1 MFDRPGGEALQRARS
16 ALRLAELR
24 TGVRSQVEASV
35 RTPPPSSRLVDVL
48 PGRAVPRGAVT
59 VVTGSAGLLT
69 WIVGETQHDEWVAVV
84 GWPDLGAV
92 WMQDAGI
99 DLQRTLLVPEVQGR
113 GAEIVAALL
122 DGFEQVVVGPRVA
135 LNAAGRRQLL
145 ARARQRESAL
155 ITPLAWEGASIRM
168 TAAATWSGPARGD
181 YWLRRAR
188 YDVVSANRQDGGR
201 ERRFV
206 IERVWQGGFAAD
218 DGPLVRVQEMV
229 SDMGSRPAFG
239 RAV

>member
-1 MFDRPGGEALQRARS
+1 MFDRSDGEALQRARS
-16 ALRLAELR
+16 VLRLAELR

-35 RTPPPSSRLVDVL
+35 QTPPPSSQLVDIL
-48 PGRAVPRGAVT
+48 PGREVPRGAVT
-59 VVTGSAGLLT
+59 VVAGSAGLLT
-69 WIVGETQHDEWVAVV
+69 WIVGATQRDGWVAVV

-99 DLQRTLLVPEVQGR
+99 DLERTILVPDVQGL

-122 DGFEQVVVGPRVA
+122 DGFEQVVVGPQAA
-135 LNAAGRRQLL
+135 LTAAARRQLL
-145 ARARQRESAL
+145 ARARQRESTL

-168 TAAATWSGPARGD
+168 RAATTWSGPAQGD

-206 IERVWQGGFAAD
+206 VERVWSGGLVD
-218 DGPLVRVQEMV
+218 GGPLVQVQEV
-229 SDMGSRPAFG
+229 ASGAGARSAFR